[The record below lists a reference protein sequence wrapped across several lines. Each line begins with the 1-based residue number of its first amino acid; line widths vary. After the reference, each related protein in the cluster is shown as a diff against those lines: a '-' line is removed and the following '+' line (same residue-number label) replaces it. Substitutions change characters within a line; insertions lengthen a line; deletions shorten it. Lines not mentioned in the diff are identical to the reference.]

1 MILNRKID
9 IRLMN
14 KAMLLQSLA
23 GFMEL
28 LDYPVVRLLPWL
40 PALVYGFYMRAI
52 KRKNVS
58 TRTFLI
64 LIIIGGLVSTWLT
77 WLSVMRT

>member
-1 MILNRKID
+1 MVLDRT
-9 IRLMN
+9 
-14 KAMLLQSLA
+14 MLLLSLA
-23 GFMEL
+23 EFIDL

-58 TRTFLI
+58 TRIFLI
-64 LIIIGGLVSTWLT
+64 LIIIGGLVSTLLT
-77 WLSVMRT
+77 WMSVMRT